1 MRQQR
6 YSTTPFGRRSLLLAH
21 VISGTNT
28 KCPLPEKE
36 GRRWTVSRT
45 NCTAGAHIKVSEW
58 AAAAQEA
65 RLAFRPDSWLIGKSF
80 DGLLSNYH
88 TSLRLHGLLPATSQ
102 RHVALSAKHGRS
114 VLHDTNNELYA
125 RKAGGTNCRCCFS
138 FRSLGAAL
146 SEIMHVRAKFK
157 FPIRAALS
165 SFSLFGQAEQRTRRI
180 RTRSGPP
187 TWPDISSSRGLAG
200 G

>member
-6 YSTTPFGRRSLLLAH
+6 YSTTPFGRRSLLLTH
-21 VISGTNT
+21 VISGTIT
-28 KCPLPEKE
+28 KCPLPKNE
-36 GRRWTVSRT
+36 GHRWTDSRT
-45 NCTAGAHIKVSEW
+45 NCTAGARTKVSEW
-58 AAAAQEA
+58 AAAQEA
-65 RLAFRPDSWLIGKSF
+65 RLAFCPDSWLIGKSS
-80 DGLLSNYH
+80 DGILSNYH

-114 VLHDTNNELYA
+114 VLHDTNDDELYA

-138 FRSLGAAL
+138 FRSLDAAL

-165 SFSLFGQAEQRTRRI
+165 SFSLFGRAEQRTRRI
-180 RTRSGPP
+180 RPRSGPP
-187 TWPDISSSRGLAG
+187 TWPDISSSRGLACG
-200 G
+200 